1 MSVLFPASAP
11 KAEPRPE
18 IPCPRCKKTIDVEP
32 IGTNA
37 VSRCPLCQGEF
48 ESIRFQ
54 PRIAHAKVTELATA
68 GPEGGQPCAIHQRNA
83 AVAACE
89 RCGSFVC
96 SLCRIDF
103 DEHVYCPSCFER
115 LSEAGSIESA
125 KTRFRD
131 YEGLTSLT
139 ATLGC
144 LITWLGI
151 VLGPLALYYG
161 VKGLRQKKEMGETD
175 GRVGIVI
182 AMTLAVIEL
191 LVSGALIAFFVFGL
205 MQS

>member
-1 MSVLFPASAP
+1 MTESLPAAQ
-11 KAEPRPE
+11 KAEPPPQ
-18 IPCPRCKKTIDVEP
+18 IACPRCRGLIDVSL
-32 IGTNA
+32 IGTSA
-37 VSRCPLCQGEF
+37 LSHCPICRGEF

-54 PRIAHAKVTELATA
+54 PRVVHVKVTELAAA
-68 GPEGGQPCAIHQRNA
+68 GPEAGQPCAIHQRNA

-115 LSEAGSIESA
+115 LSESGSIESA

-131 YEGLTSLT
+131 YEGLASLT

-144 LITWLGI
+144 LFTWIGI
-151 VLGPLALYYG
+151 LLGPLALYYG
-161 VKGLRQKKEMGETD
+161 IKGLKQKKEMGETD
-175 GRVGIVI
+175 GRFGIFV
-182 AMTLAVIEL
+182 AMTLGVIEMVAGASL
-191 LVSGALIAFFVFGL
+191 IIFLVIGIFES
-205 MQS
+205 